1 LRGRLSIFEN
11 KINKF
16 LRQKQGIMKN
26 ESFNLLIY
34 MNMHNKKLI
43 LLFLF
48 FLGIYSNSYGQFPGG
63 RATFNF
69 LSSPSSARL
78 TGLGGTQISVSD
90 SDINLVG
97 GNPAVL
103 NQNMT
108 GKLGLN
114 HFFLPGNIQSGNA
127 AYAFTIANNK
137 TWLHLGLHFLQY
149 GEMPRTDEYFQTTGT
164 FKANENRISVGV
176 AHSIADRLQIG
187 STLSF
192 AQSSLGEFVSS
203 ALVLDAGLFY
213 TDSSKLTTI
222 GIVYRNAGLQL
233 NPYFSGNSKEPLPND
248 IQIAISKK
256 LRYLPFRFT
265 LLYNHLNRWNVRYY
279 NPDNESARLIIGE
292 ELAEPAQLAIFVDN
306 LFRHIILNGE
316 LIVGANENF
325 KLRMAYNHR
334 SRMEFG
340 TVGAGGLNGFS
351 FGFGLKIKRFSF
363 DFGRSIYHLG
373 GGLTHIGITTQL
385 KKNIF

>member
-1 LRGRLSIFEN
+1 
-11 KINKF
+11 
-16 LRQKQGIMKN
+16 
-26 ESFNLLIY
+26 
-34 MNMHNKKLI
+34 
-43 LLFLF
+43 
-48 FLGIYSNSYGQFPGG
+48 
-63 RATFNF
+63 
-69 LSSPSSARL
+69 
-78 TGLGGTQISVSD
+78 
-90 SDINLVG
+90 
-97 GNPAVL
+97 
-103 NQNMT
+103 
-108 GKLGLN
+108 
-114 HFFLPGNIQSGNA
+114 
-127 AYAFTIANNK
+127 
-137 TWLHLGLHFLQY
+137 
-149 GEMPRTDEYFQTTGT
+149 MPRTDEYFQTNGT
-164 FKANENRISVGV
+164 FKANENRMSVGV
-176 AHSIADRLQIG
+176 AHSIDDRLQFG

-340 TVGAGGLNGFS
+340 TVGVGGLNGFS